1 MVYWFTNSFYQ
12 RSLVCTK
19 ISTSSIQGS

>member
-19 ISTSSIQGS
+19 ISTSSIHGS